1 MIIFGLLKAEHAERD
16 GIALDES
23 EIKLFTGLLRRYA
36 HHHIRIAG
44 EAVGTTGLFDKGEGK
59 DGIFMTQQSSEGW
72 MKQFWYIYYLMPE
85 YGTIYKLDKTD
96 EILNVVRGEQM
107 YYLTLE
113 KDDEGKSGR
122 GYGNYYYGKPKTLY
136 WFDAKE

>member
-1 MIIFGLLKAEHAERD
+1 MSLYTYDLATMERTRMVINGYTNGD
-16 GIALDES
+16 MQ
-23 EIKLFTGLLRRYA
+23 K
-36 HHHIRIAG
+36 
-44 EAVGTTGLFDKGEGK
+44 GK